1 MGLTIEMTNCEAT
14 LLRDIA
20 EPEATRKYV
29 ASTYRLALRSS
40 EFSTIDW
47 PKVNGAIIKRWSL
60 SALEWIKR
68 EAWTANQE

>member
-1 MGLTIEMTNCEAT
+1 MILTVEMTNCEAT

-20 EPEATRKYV
+20 EPKATRKYL

-40 EFSTIDW
+40 EFAAIDW
-47 PKVNGAIIKRWSL
+47 SKVNRAIIKRWSR

-68 EAWTANQE
+68 DAWK